1 MSFKVENM
9 EEKNMVK
16 LVSRLLLK
24 NSKQVLIQLLIRIR
38 IKSAFLASEKVRLQ
52 ERW

>member
-16 LVSRLLLK
+16 LVIEATAEEF
-24 NSKQVLIQLLIRIR
+24 KQVLIQLLIRIR
-38 IKSAFLASEKVRLQ
+38 IRLVL
-52 ERW
+52 

>member
-16 LVSRLLLK
+16 LVIETTAEEFDEGLNTAVNNQRSW
-24 NSKQVLIQLLIRIR
+24 
-38 IKSAFLASEKVRLQ
+38 LQ
-52 ERW
+52 KR